1 MASKDSTQTCPHSKS
16 VASQTESAVL
26 VNCAYGKLASMN
38 VADAKLLEYLLV
50 DERRPIVIFRQSN
63 ITFSIALAALRGS
76 SWDGIVSTVTQESPV
91 QNRWVNNQK
100 LSIKYCVFNAP
111 DYKKSDSDS
120 DRHEVK
126 KHTAFTILDRLLDLP
141 SPPHDALIYYR
152 YAKKDIA
159 ERLVSFPG
167 YINRT
172 TERPLSAAEQNKW
185 QIFCESTTLP
195 TDLCVKNKI
204 VWYQCPWIA
213 SYVRKP
219 GREIYDVILEF
230 LKHVAE
236 KQSKN
241 DYVLIGIVKQFPY
254 ITEYRLHKLELI
266 GDNPLGPVPEA
277 YDFLGVDKTLIEKI
291 VRFGYKHESVNNTD
305 IHEKLLRDHLTLV
318 FRHK

>member
-1 MASKDSTQTCPHSKS
+1 MASNDLSQPLQKLSIETEPVKVNYADSEWADMK
-16 VASQTESAVL
+16 VVNLLEDLL
-26 VNCAYGKLASMN
+26 VN
-38 VADAKLLEYLLV
+38 
-50 DERRPIVIFRQSN
+50 ERKSIVIFREGN

-91 QNRWVNNQK
+91 QNWWVNNQK

-120 DRHEVK
+120 DRHEAK

-172 TERPLSAAEQNKW
+172 TERPLSAAEKILEQNKW